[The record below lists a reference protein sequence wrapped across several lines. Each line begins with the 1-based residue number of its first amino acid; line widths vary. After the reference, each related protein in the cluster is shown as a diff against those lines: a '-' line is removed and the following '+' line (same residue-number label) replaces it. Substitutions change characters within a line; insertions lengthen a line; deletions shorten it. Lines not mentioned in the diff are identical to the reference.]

1 MPDYLAEVWRVFR
14 RQRAAAGG
22 FLALA
27 VIVVASPS
35 IVALTRIDPEV
46 ISADVLG
53 RPSLAHVMGTDYL
66 GRDILGRVLHGVNT
80 SLLVGASVAAIALCT
95 KASSFRAS
103 TSARTM
109 RAICGQVV
117 RPSITITNVSRPPK
131 MNATASTRK
140 NVGTI
145 RSPSAARMMTWSIEP
160 R

>member
-1 MPDYLAEVWRVFR
+1 MRDLLAELWRAFS

-66 GRDILGRVLHGVNT
+66 GRT
-80 SLLVGASVAAIALCT
+80 S
-95 KASSFRAS
+95 
-103 TSARTM
+103 
-109 RAICGQVV
+109 
-117 RPSITITNVSRPPK
+117 
-131 MNATASTRK
+131 
-140 NVGTI
+140 
-145 RSPSAARMMTWSIEP
+145 SAACCTA
-160 R
+160 

>member
-1 MPDYLAEVWRVFR
+1 MAEEPSS
-14 RQRAAAGG
+14 AIMATTGG
-22 FLALA
+22 
-27 VIVVASPS
+27 
-35 IVALTRIDPEV
+35 R
-46 ISADVLG
+46 VLG
-53 RPSLAHVMGTDYL
+53 RISRNMRWRSPAP
-66 GRDILGRVLHGVNT
+66 RAR
-80 SLLVGASVAAIALCT
+80 ALCT